1 MGTYKSIIY
10 VRSTD
15 IEPVKELFTGTRTV
29 LIFYVVEWHNN
40 QYVQYSVNVQCP
52 RLSPEFA
59 VPTVRTY
66 VVLGTSYT
74 AYILEL
80 ILVFGD

>member
-15 IEPVKELFTGTRTV
+15 IRTGQRIVYTYSSTTYVRTV

-52 RLSPEFA
+52 RLSPEFG
-59 VPTVRTY
+59 VPTVRNY
-66 VVLGTSYT
+66 VVLRTSYT
-74 AYILEL
+74 AYSN
-80 ILVFGD
+80 